1 MARHHECHHGSWRPA
16 TRPDQPC
23 QEHQSS
29 RTYERLTKRT
39 AALSLVAHA
48 WLPLCVLHTGG
59 DPEGRR
65 SVFGQMFRQ
74 LQFIPPAQLRQ
85 SGRTWHVSYLGEG
98 SIDAGGPFR
107 DSITHMCSELSS
119 TMLPIFVPC
128 ANAQGFGEN
137 QDAWLPS
144 PGARSSLHLSMLAFV
159 GKLMGVSMR
168 AKHILNLDLPPFVW
182 KLLVGSEVTLE
193 DLRDVDRLTSDVIKD
208 TRAVVCG
215 GGVGGVVVLLQQ
227 ELMFCGRLLFGRR
240 RPLRLMSCT
249 PLACSLPPHQV
260 TAAPS
265 SWCLKAPP
273 SQSRTLDTGGEWVV
287 WVVTLTRQ
295 VFAGGE

>member
-1 MARHHECHHGSWRPA
+1 M
-16 TRPDQPC
+16 
-23 QEHQSS
+23 
-29 RTYERLTKRT
+29 
-39 AALSLVAHA
+39 
-48 WLPLCVLHTGG
+48 
-59 DPEGRR
+59 
-65 SVFGQMFRQ
+65 FGQMFRQ

-215 GGVGGVVVLLQQ
+215 VGVLL
-227 ELMFCGRLLFGRR
+227 LLLLLCSCCCSRLRKLS
-240 RPLRLMSCT
+240 LR
-249 PLACSLPPHQV
+249 
-260 TAAPS
+260 
-265 SWCLKAPP
+265 
-273 SQSRTLDTGGEWVV
+273 
-287 WVVTLTRQ
+287 
-295 VFAGGE
+295 